1 MVSPPRRA
9 MVSAMRR
16 PATAVILAT
25 MSGMVFPVPSSV
37 VRSTDWREPTSEWL
51 GTINT
56 SE

>member
-51 GTINT
+51 GTMKT